1 MDGFPN
7 ELWRLYNLRESPF
20 FQEALETT
28 PEAKYPIS
36 LFVGR
41 MGDAN
46 RLLRHIEAHPNGS
59 RQAVAGALGTG
70 KTTLVQYVKSALEA
84 RSIFGASR
92 AVSLG
97 PSDGENEVA
106 IRIIDYVYRTIL
118 SRGDFTAHDNPAM
131 EAARALVRVFVNRSH
146 AASPT
151 LALEQ
156 LLPELLA
163 FAREYIGASGIVVHL
178 NNLEHLSESDEKRAA
193 STLRALRDRCLLIE
207 GYHWLVVGT
216 TAAVASV
223 INTHRQ
229 VKSVFP
235 LWRPLE
241 PLAARDVLSILDRRY
256 DHLRADRSR
265 PHAPPVAAAAVK
277 ALYALFNGDLRSTL
291 QALDQSASELLGYS
305 NLRADAP
312 LTLADIGTSLQHAY
326 ADTLAQDLSEEDV
339 PRLRAAFDR
348 FGTEAMIPKELQAL
362 WRVSQPTTSTVV
374 RRLVDRGYLAPASP
388 RVTEGTGRPAMQYV
402 VTGATRLAF
411 RTP

>member
-1 MDGFPN
+1 
-7 ELWRLYNLRESPF
+7 
-20 FQEALETT
+20 
-28 PEAKYPIS
+28 
-36 LFVGR
+36 
-41 MGDAN
+41 
-46 RLLRHIEAHPNGS
+46 
-59 RQAVAGALGTG
+59 
-70 KTTLVQYVKSALEA
+70 
-84 RSIFGASR
+84 
-92 AVSLG
+92 
-97 PSDGENEVA
+97 
-106 IRIIDYVYRTIL
+106 
-118 SRGDFTAHDNPAM
+118 M

-146 AASPT
+146 SYGGGALGFSASAGESKSVVAAASASPT

-241 PLAARDVLSILDRRY
+241 PLAAKDVLSILDRRY
-256 DHLRADRSR
+256 DHLRADPSR

-411 RTP
+411 KTP